1 MQTTPTRASQGTGR
15 CRGMWLTSQI
25 YDEGPLVVSE
35 VRESPERGC
44 PGDALMNPEMHT
56 TALTPSDGVP
66 IFPHS
71 SRTLPFPP
79 RIPATS
85 TTRASGYALT
95 DRGQSREHNE
105 DTFLVADLTTD
116 QVVRGASM
124 VEIEVGSRGALYVV
138 ADGMGGAAAG
148 ELASEMA
155 SVAIHAHLREH
166 WADDP
171 IITEQRFAHH
181 LREAVEAAN
190 ALLYTYATDHPDV
203 RGMGTTAT
211 VAGVWGDHLLLA
223 QIGDSRGYLVRG
235 GEARQLTRDQSLTQR
250 LVEVGELTEEEAA
263 ASARR
268 NIILQALGPDPR
280 VSVDLSWQQLQ
291 RGDLLI
297 LCSDG
302 LSSVVPRAMIAATAV
317 AEPDPAALCHA
328 LVNLANTH
336 GGPDNITVI
345 AVRFDGAGLPVR
357 ASGDEPGYHEFHSTD
372 ERPALLPTAAF
383 PAAAPPPSPPRGR
396 RGSPTGMALLL
407 AGAVLA
413 LVALVRW
420 LT

>member
-1 MQTTPTRASQGTGR
+1 
-15 CRGMWLTSQI
+15 
-25 YDEGPLVVSE
+25 
-35 VRESPERGC
+35 
-44 PGDALMNPEMHT
+44 
-56 TALTPSDGVP
+56 
-66 IFPHS
+66 
-71 SRTLPFPP
+71 
-79 RIPATS
+79 
-85 TTRASGYALT
+85 
-95 DRGQSREHNE
+95 
-105 DTFLVADLTTD
+105 
-116 QVVRGASM
+116 
-124 VEIEVGSRGALYVV
+124 
-138 ADGMGGAAAG
+138 MGGAAAG

-155 SVAIHAHLREH
+155 AVAIHAHLREH

-171 IITEQRFAHH
+171 IITEKRFAHH

-190 ALLYTYATDHPDV
+190 AILYAYATDHPDV

-302 LSSVVPRAMIAATAV
+302 LSSVVPRATIAATAV
-317 AEPDPAALCHA
+317 AEPDPAALCRA
-328 LVNLANTH
+328 LVDLANTH

-357 ASGDEPGYHEFHSTD
+357 ATGDEPGYHEFDSTD
-372 ERPALLPTAAF
+372 ERPALQPTAAF
-383 PAAAPPPSPPRGR
+383 PAASPPPPAVR
-396 RGSPTGMALLL
+396 RGSPTGLALALLGGLLLLL
-407 AGAVLA
+407 A
-413 LVALVRW
+413 LVR
-420 LT
+420 LF